1 MNKNQKVLEL
11 YRQRKSEGLTAL
23 ALACGYTELF
33 LEGLFGDL
41 TPDQRELI
49 GHISQAA
56 PKAIAFWCALDIN
69 PEIKMNLPPRD
80 FYNLYQIL
88 RNEGLTSVFKMKGF
102 AEVLLKEGLTD
113 KQSKI
118 MELVVQ
124 QCEIIQECWWYPEY
138 ELKVDEEER

>member
-1 MNKNQKVLEL
+1 MNKNQRLLEL

-23 ALACGYTELF
+23 AVVCGYTELF
-33 LEGLFGDL
+33 LEGLLGDL
-41 TPDQRELI
+41 TPDQHELI
-49 GHISQAA
+49 GYISQAA

-69 PEIKMNLPPRD
+69 PEIKMSLLPRD
-80 FYNLYQIL
+80 FYDFYQIL
-88 RNEGLTSVFKMKGF
+88 RNEGLTPIFQMKGF

-118 MELVVQ
+118 MESVIQ

-138 ELKVDEEER
+138 ELNTL